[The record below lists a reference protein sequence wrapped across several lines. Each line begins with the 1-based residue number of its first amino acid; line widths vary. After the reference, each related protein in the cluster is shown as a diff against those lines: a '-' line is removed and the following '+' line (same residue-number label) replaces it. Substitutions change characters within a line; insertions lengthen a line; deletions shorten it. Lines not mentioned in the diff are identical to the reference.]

1 MYKEF
6 YRLRLN
12 PFEMTPDPSFL
23 FLTRRHQEA
32 LMALYYGVHRRKGFV
47 ALTGDVGTGKTLL
60 IRCLLRMLK
69 DSEIACAYVFN
80 SRLST
85 LDFLHYVATEF
96 GLAVSGKTKG
106 EILQDLRKHL
116 IERHQKNLTNM
127 IVVDDAQGLSIK
139 LLEEIRLLTNLETE
153 QEKLLQILLVGQPE
167 LDEKLDSFELRQLKQ
182 RIALRSHLEPLDLEE
197 TGGYIRHRLQLA
209 GAPAEACDLFAE
221 ETIARI
227 YRHSRGV
234 ARLINT
240 VCESALVTAFARQ
253 LTSVP
258 PEIID
263 EVAYD
268 LRLGVAS
275 SPRPE
280 RRKNNDVMLEAHR
293 DPASIV

>member
-6 YRLRLN
+6 YQLRLN

-69 DSEIACAYVFN
+69 DSDIACAYVFN
-80 SRLST
+80 SRVST
-85 LDFLHYVATEF
+85 LDFLHYVVTEF
-96 GLAVSGKTKG
+96 GLAASGKTKG
-106 EILQDLRKHL
+106 EVLQDLRKHL
-116 IERHQKNLTNM
+116 IARHQKNLTNM

-153 QEKLLQILLVGQPE
+153 QEKLLQIVLVGQPE
-167 LDEKLDSFELRQLKQ
+167 LDEKLDSFELRQLRQ
-182 RIALRSHLEPLDLEE
+182 RIALRSHLEPLDLAE

-221 ETIARI
+221 ETIERI

-240 VCESALVTAFARQ
+240 VCENALVTAFARQ

-258 PEIID
+258 PDIID

-275 SPRPE
+275 PPRPE
-280 RRKNNDVMLEAHR
+280 RRKNNDVVLEAHR

>member
-280 RRKNNDVMLEAHR
+280 RRKNNDVVLEAHR

>member
-6 YRLRLN
+6 YKLRLN
-12 PFEMTPDPSFL
+12 PFEITPDPSFL

-32 LMALYYGVHRRKGFV
+32 LIALYYGVHRRKGFL

-60 IRCLLRMLK
+60 VRCLLRMLK
-69 DSEIACAYVFN
+69 DSDIACAYVFN

-85 LDFLHYVATEF
+85 LEFLHYVAAEF
-96 GLAVSGKTKG
+96 GLAASGKTKG
-106 EILQDLRKHL
+106 EVLQDLHKYL
-116 IERHQKNLTNM
+116 IARHQRKLTNM
-127 IVVDDAQGLSIK
+127 IVVDDAQDLSIK

-153 QEKLLQILLVGQPE
+153 EEKLLQILLVGQPE
-167 LDEKLDSFELRQLKQ
+167 LDEKLDSFKLRQLKQ

-197 TGGYIRHRLQLA
+197 TCGYMRHRLQLA
-209 GAPAEACDLFAE
+209 GATSEACDLFAE
-221 ETIARI
+221 ETIERV

-240 VCESALVTAFARQ
+240 VCENALITAFARQ
-253 LTSVP
+253 LASVP
-258 PEIID
+258 PDIID

-268 LRLGVAS
+268 LRLSVT
-275 SPRPE
+275 SPARPE
-280 RRKNNDVMLEAHR
+280 LSKNNDGVLQAQE

>member
-6 YRLRLN
+6 YKLRLN
-12 PFEMTPDPSFL
+12 PFEIAPDPSFL

-32 LMALYYGVHRRKGFV
+32 LLALYYGVHRRKGFV

-69 DSEIACAYVFN
+69 DNDTACAYVFN

-85 LDFLHYVATEF
+85 LEFLHYVATEF

-106 EILQDLRKHL
+106 EVLQDLRKHL
-116 IERHQKNLTNM
+116 IARHQENLTNM

-167 LDEKLDSFELRQLKQ
+167 LDEKLDSFELRQLRQ

-240 VCESALVTAFARQ
+240 VCENALVTAFARQ

-258 PEIID
+258 PDIID

-280 RRKNNDVMLEAHR
+280 RRKNNDVVLEAHR

>member
-85 LDFLHYVATEF
+85 LDFLHYLAAEF
-96 GLAVSGKTKG
+96 GIAASGKTKG
-106 EILQDLRKHL
+106 EVLQDLRKHL
-116 IERHQKNLTNM
+116 IARHRKTLTNM

-153 QEKLLQILLVGQPE
+153 QEKLLQIVLVGQPE
-167 LDEKLDSFELRQLKQ
+167 LDEKLDSFELRQLRQ
-182 RIALRSHLEPLDLEE
+182 RIALRSHLEPLDLAE

-221 ETIARI
+221 ETIERI

-240 VCESALVTAFARQ
+240 VCENALVTAFARQ

-258 PEIID
+258 PDIID

-275 SPRPE
+275 PPRPE
-280 RRKNNDVMLEAHR
+280 RRNNNDVVLEAHR

>member
-96 GLAVSGKTKG
+96 GLAASGKTKG
-106 EILQDLRKHL
+106 EVLQDLRKHL
-116 IERHQKNLTNM
+116 IDRHQKNLTNM

-167 LDEKLDSFELRQLKQ
+167 LDEKLDSFELRQLRQ

-209 GAPAEACDLFAE
+209 GAPEACDLFAE
-221 ETIARI
+221 ETIERI

-240 VCESALVTAFARQ
+240 VCENALVTAFARQ

-258 PEIID
+258 PDIID

-275 SPRPE
+275 SPRLE
-280 RRKNNDVMLEAHR
+280 RRKNNDVVLEAHR